1 MNWSI
6 KQVFPLADLDGSAAL
21 WRARAKAGKSSALLN
36 RAEISSAMLSADV
49 KDVAAV
55 LADFRVQRG
64 PRATARALLVA
75 AWHPEEAPDEED
87 GYQHKHD
94 DDRDRHP
101 KLASVGLT
109 PGMNGR

>member
-1 MNWSI
+1 
-6 KQVFPLADLDGSAAL
+6 
-21 WRARAKAGKSSALLN
+21 LLN
-36 RAEISSAMLSADV
+36 RTAIKQAMLSADV

-55 LADFRVQRG
+55 LADLGLQRG
-64 PRATARALLVA
+64 PLAAARAFLVA
-75 AWHPEEAPDEED
+75 AWHPEDAPYEED
-87 GYQHKHD
+87 YHEKHD

>member
-1 MNWSI
+1 
-6 KQVFPLADLDGSAAL
+6 
-21 WRARAKAGKSSALLN
+21 
-36 RAEISSAMLSADV
+36 MLSADV

-109 PGMNGR
+109 PGMNGTIAARTGRVARGMPIVAEAISRFAPRPRRRTPVLDVAIGRV

>member
-21 WRARAKAGKSSALLN
+21 CRARAKAGKSSALLN
-36 RAEISSAMLSADV
+36 RADQQAMLSADV

-75 AWHPEEAPDEED
+75 AWDPEEAPDEED